1 MGVATLTY
9 LMMRPAK
16 REEEKNRKKK
26 SALKQIAPKSFIS
39 DNEEGDYGEQPSTAT
54 RKSAESSGQELPAR
68 ARKAPPERNIL
79 ERIDSSSDEE
89 EEEDKIFFE
98 VLKTYQVS

>member
-1 MGVATLTY
+1 M
-9 LMMRPAK
+9 
-16 REEEKNRKKK
+16 
-26 SALKQIAPKSFIS
+26 APKSFIS
-39 DNEEGDYGEQPSTAT
+39 DNEDGDYAEQPSTAT
-54 RKSAESSGQELPAR
+54 RKSADSSGQELPSR
-68 ARKAPPERNIL
+68 ARKAPERNIL